1 MILNNKD
8 YMDQAF
14 DEIKLLKY
22 IKANCNPDDAC
33 LINMHDFF
41 YHREHLMILT
51 EILKDNLYDA
61 YKSKPEYFTLHRIQI
76 ITKQILTALNTLHKL
91 HIIHCDLK
99 P

>member
-22 IKANCNPDDAC
+22 IKSNCNPDEAC
-33 LINMHDFF
+33 LINMFDFF

-51 EILKDNLYDA
+51 
-61 YKSKPEYFTLHRIQI
+61 
-76 ITKQILTALNTLHKL
+76 
-91 HIIHCDLK
+91 
-99 P
+99 